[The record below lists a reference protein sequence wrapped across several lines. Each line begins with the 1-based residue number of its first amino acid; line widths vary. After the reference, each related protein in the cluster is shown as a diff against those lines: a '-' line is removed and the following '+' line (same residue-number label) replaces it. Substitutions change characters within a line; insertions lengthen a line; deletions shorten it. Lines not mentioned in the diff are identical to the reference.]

1 MAQQI
6 ADQSHNIFSEE
17 LYIQGTFIVL
27 IYYAY
32 TYLTSTYS

>member
-1 MAQQI
+1 MAPQI
-6 ADQSHNIFSEE
+6 ADQSHNIFTEE
-17 LYIQGTFIVL
+17 LYIQGTCIAL